1 MLDIR
6 DLCKSFNNKI
16 ILQHINLSIAQRER
30 VAIIGKNGAGKTTL
44 FKMIVGLL
52 KQDSG
57 SILLD
62 GIDLYEQAVYRKNI
76 GYVPAESFFYENLTV
91 KENLE
96 LIGVLFGVDSI
107 KNRISE
113 ISQITQI
120 SYFLDKNVCDLS
132 SGMKKKLS
140 LTAAL
145 IHRPKL
151 IIMDEPF
158 NALDV
163 ASHSLFYK
171 ILLNSESSCLFTS
184 HIPET
189 IYELAERIYVLRDGE
204 ISPQATFKHQFKH
217 IEQFNNWFISQI
229 ED

>member
-1 MLDIR
+1 MLVIR
-6 DLCKSFNNKI
+6 DVNKSFNNKL
-16 ILQHINLSIAQRER
+16 ILQHINLSIAPREK
-30 VAIIGKNGAGKTTL
+30 VAIIGRNGAGKTTL
-44 FKMIVGLL
+44 FKMITGLA
-52 KQDSG
+52 KQDTG

-62 GIDLYEQAVYRKNI
+62 SINLYEQAIYRKNI

-91 KENLE
+91 EENLE
-96 LIGVLFGVDSI
+96 LIAVLFGVNSV
-107 KNRISE
+107 KNRIFE

-120 SYFLDKNVCDLS
+120 DSFLDKNVADLS

-140 LTAAL
+140 LTAAM

-171 ILLNSESSCLFTS
+171 ILLNSESACLFTS

-189 IYELAERIYVLRDGE
+189 IYALAERIYVLRDGQICPE
-204 ISPQATFKHQFKH
+204 ATFKHQFTQF
-217 IEQFNNWFISQI
+217 EQFKDWFIYQI